1 MDEKNSAC
9 FIYVDWIINCIHVY
23 GCIIANVSF
32 ARWNIK
38 LVMRKE
44 FMKMLKNQRGF
55 TLIEMM
61 IVLLVISVL
70 LIITVPNVTKNNST
84 INEKGSEAY
93 IKMVEGQIQ
102 AYEMENKEIPTVR
115 STCRWRIFSSSSE
128 SPAGKTIQISTD
140 GVVTLVDLP

>member
-1 MDEKNSAC
+1 
-9 FIYVDWIINCIHVY
+9 
-23 GCIIANVSF
+23 
-32 ARWNIK
+32 
-38 LVMRKE
+38 
-44 FMKMLKNQRGF
+44 MKVLKNQRGF

-70 LIITVPNVTKNNST
+70 LMITVPNVTKNNST

-102 AYEMENKEIPTVR
+102 AYEMENKEIPTVEELVDGKYLVN
-115 STCRWRIFSSSSE
+115 SE
-128 SPAGKTIQISTD
+128 GPAGKTIQISTE